1 MLSSEE
7 IRSVTF
13 EKAMRGYRTEDVDAF
28 LEQVAAGVDQLVA
41 EKADVE
47 KKLYILAQKVE
58 EYRAEEDTLKSAL
71 INAQRLGENV
81 IHEAKAKAD
90 SVVREATGKAQRIL
104 DAAADREREEE
115 DKLRQLEAEVA
126 SFKGSILSLYQQHIE
141 SLSELDRRVS
151 SVHTAVF
158 GEEAAAQ
165 EEIPV
170 SAQGEEITA
179 EPVEAS
185 AIENAGSIVD
195 SYQEAVLNRDAD

>member
-28 LEQVAAGVDQLVA
+28 LEQVAAGVDQLAA
-41 EKADVE
+41 EKADLE

-90 SVVREATGKAQRIL
+90 SVVREATSRAQRIL
-104 DAAADREREEE
+104 EAAAEREREEK
-115 DKLRQLEAEVA
+115 DKLRQLEAEIA
-126 SFKGSILSLYQQHIE
+126 SFKGGILSLYQQHIE
-141 SLSELDRRVS
+141 SLSELDRRVGD
-151 SVHTAVF
+151 VHTAVF
-158 GEEAAAQ
+158 GEKAAAQ
-165 EEIPV
+165 EES
-170 SAQGEEITA
+170 SAPAEGEEITA

-195 SYQEAVLNRDAD
+195 SYQDAVLNRDAD

>member
-71 INAQRLGENV
+71 INAQRLG
-81 IHEAKAKAD
+81 
-90 SVVREATGKAQRIL
+90 
-104 DAAADREREEE
+104 
-115 DKLRQLEAEVA
+115 
-126 SFKGSILSLYQQHIE
+126 
-141 SLSELDRRVS
+141 
-151 SVHTAVF
+151 
-158 GEEAAAQ
+158 
-165 EEIPV
+165 
-170 SAQGEEITA
+170 
-179 EPVEAS
+179 
-185 AIENAGSIVD
+185 
-195 SYQEAVLNRDAD
+195 

>member
-1 MLSSEE
+1 M
-7 IRSVTF
+7 
-13 EKAMRGYRTEDVDAF
+13 
-28 LEQVAAGVDQLVA
+28 
-41 EKADVE
+41 
-47 KKLYILAQKVE
+47 
-58 EYRAEEDTLKSAL
+58 
-71 INAQRLGENV
+71 
-81 IHEAKAKAD
+81 
-90 SVVREATGKAQRIL
+90 
-104 DAAADREREEE
+104 
-115 DKLRQLEAEVA
+115 
-126 SFKGSILSLYQQHIE
+126 
-141 SLSELDRRVS
+141 S

>member
-28 LEQVAAGVDQLVA
+28 LEQVAAGVDQLAA
-41 EKADVE
+41 EKADLE

-90 SVVREATGKAQRIL
+90 SVVRESTSRAQRIL
-104 DAAADREREEE
+104 EAAAEREREEK
-115 DKLRQLEAEVA
+115 DKLRQLEAEIA
-126 SFKGSILSLYQQHIE
+126 SFKGGILSLYQQHIE
-141 SLSELDRRVS
+141 SLSELDRRVGD
-151 SVHTAVF
+151 VHTAVF
-158 GEEAAAQ
+158 GEEAAAP
-165 EEIPV
+165 EES
-170 SAQGEEITA
+170 SAPAEGEEITA

-195 SYQEAVLNRDAD
+195 SYQDAVLNRDAD

>member
-28 LEQVAAGVDQLVA
+28 LEQVAAGVDQLAA
-41 EKADVE
+41 EKADLE

-90 SVVREATGKAQRIL
+90 SVVRESTSRAQRIL
-104 DAAADREREEE
+104 EAAAEREREEK
-115 DKLRQLEAEVA
+115 DKLRQLEAEIA
-126 SFKGSILSLYQQHIE
+126 SFKGGILSLYQQHIE
-141 SLSELDRRVS
+141 SLSELDRRVGD
-151 SVHTAVF
+151 VHTAVF

-165 EEIPV
+165 EES
-170 SAQGEEITA
+170 SAPAEGEEITA

-195 SYQEAVLNRDAD
+195 SYQDAVLNRDAD

>member
-13 EKAMRGYRTEDVDAF
+13 EKAMRGYRTEDVDTF

-104 DAAADREREEE
+104 DAAADREREEK

>member
-104 DAAADREREEE
+104 DAAADREREEK

-158 GEEAAAQ
+158 GEEAAQ

>member
-104 DAAADREREEE
+104 DAAADREREEK

-158 GEEAAAQ
+158 GEEATAQ

>member
-1 MLSSEE
+1 M
-7 IRSVTF
+7 
-13 EKAMRGYRTEDVDAF
+13 
-28 LEQVAAGVDQLVA
+28 
-41 EKADVE
+41 
-47 KKLYILAQKVE
+47 
-58 EYRAEEDTLKSAL
+58 
-71 INAQRLGENV
+71 
-81 IHEAKAKAD
+81 D

-104 DAAADREREEE
+104 DAAADREREEK

-158 GEEAAAQ
+158 GEEEAAREDISDPAK
-165 EEIPV
+165 E
-170 SAQGEEITA
+170 EEITA

>member
-1 MLSSEE
+1 M
-7 IRSVTF
+7 
-13 EKAMRGYRTEDVDAF
+13 
-28 LEQVAAGVDQLVA
+28 
-41 EKADVE
+41 
-47 KKLYILAQKVE
+47 
-58 EYRAEEDTLKSAL
+58 
-71 INAQRLGENV
+71 

-104 DAAADREREEE
+104 DAAADREREEK

-158 GEEAAAQ
+158 GEEAAQ

>member
-104 DAAADREREEE
+104 DAAADREREEK

>member
-104 DAAADREREEE
+104 DAAADREREEK

-126 SFKGSILSLYQQHIE
+126 SFKGGILSLYQQHIE

>member
-104 DAAADREREEE
+104 DAAADREREEK

-158 GEEAAAQ
+158 GEEAAQ
-165 EEIPV
+165 EAIPV

>member
-28 LEQVAAGVDQLVA
+28 LEQVAAGVDQLAA
-41 EKADVE
+41 EKADLE

-90 SVVREATGKAQRIL
+90 SVVRESTSRAQRIL
-104 DAAADREREEE
+104 EAAAEREREEK
-115 DKLRQLEAEVA
+115 DKLRQLEAEIA
-126 SFKGSILSLYQQHIE
+126 SFKGGILSLYQQHIE
-141 SLSELDRRVS
+141 SLSELDRRVGD
-151 SVHTAVF
+151 VHTAVF

-165 EEIPV
+165 EES
-170 SAQGEEITA
+170 SAPEEGEEITA

-195 SYQEAVLNRDAD
+195 SYQDAVLNRDAD

>member
-28 LEQVAAGVDQLVA
+28 LEQVAAGVDQLAA
-41 EKADVE
+41 EKADLE

-90 SVVREATGKAQRIL
+90 SVVREATSRAQRIL
-104 DAAADREREEE
+104 EAAAEREREEK
-115 DKLRQLEAEVA
+115 DKLRQLEAEIA
-126 SFKGSILSLYQQHIE
+126 SFKGGILSLYQQHIE

-151 SVHTAVF
+151 DVHTAVF
-158 GEEAAAQ
+158 GEEAAAP
-165 EEIPV
+165 EES
-170 SAQGEEITA
+170 SAPDEGEEITA

-195 SYQEAVLNRDAD
+195 SYQDAVLNRDAD